1 MGWRVEILATDLS
14 QEVLEKSKAGI
25 YSQFEVQRGLPIEL
39 LVKYFKQIGELWQI
53 KPCIRAIVQHRQLN
67 LLHDFSQ
74 LGHFDVIFCRN
85 VLIYSDQD
93 TKTNIF
99 GRLSRAIE
107 ADGFMVLVAA
117 ETVVGLTEAFKPVAD
132 RRVSA
137 GRRARAAGEAPRP
150 HLQRR
155 QD

>member
-1 MGWRVEILATDLS
+1 M
-14 QEVLEKSKAGI
+14 
-25 YSQFEVQRGLPIEL
+25 
-39 LVKYFKQIGELWQI
+39 
-53 KPCIRAIVQHRQLN
+53 
-67 LLHDFSQ
+67 
-74 LGHFDVIFCRN
+74 IFCRN
-85 VLIYSDQD
+85 VLIYFDQD